1 MNTLLANSSQ
11 SLIPLRAQ
19 AADFFKMNLT
29 SAIRMNVPR
38 DLNPLRRTLT
48 SPRGMEIWESNEN
61 MCFALWELMSRS

>member
-1 MNTLLANSSQ
+1 MNTLLATNTQ
-11 SLIPLRAQ
+11 SLIPLRARS
-19 AADFFKMNLT
+19 ADFFKMDLS
-29 SAIRMNVPR
+29 SAVRANVPR